1 MKQEETIVSD
11 RLRRQV
17 VTVAIAS
24 VVIAILVHEFVGFT
38 YVQPGYVGIK
48 VKLYGTER
56 GVQDLPI
63 VTGRVWYNPW
73 TERIY
78 DFPTFLQYKVW
89 TANPNEGSRNDE
101 SITFVTKDRI
111 QANVDVSVAYQFMP
125 HKVPELFIK
134 FRSTPD
140 VIADTYIRSRV
151 RDAFVRK
158 GSELNAMDVLGAGIS
173 ILDSDVK
180 TDVDREMAPLGIS
193 FDYVSVIG
201 KPRLPQQ
208 IQDAIEAALTA
219 TQQAQTAQNQ
229 VAVAQA
235 VARQKVAVAEGNASA
250 LRAEAQ
256 GRADALL
263 TEKGAEAKANQL
275 IAASMTPELIRY
287 LTIQRWKGEV
297 PMYSSAQAPIPFM
310 SLPDLRQQSDGRMP
324 PDGKQSKSTP

>member
-1 MKQEETIVSD
+1 VSD
-11 RLRRQV
+11 KLKRQLLGV
-17 VTVAIAS
+17 LVAAL
-24 VVIAILVHEFVGFT
+24 VIGILAYNLVGYT

-56 GVQDLPI
+56 GVQDLPL

-73 TERIY
+73 TEKIY
-78 DFPTFLQYKVW
+78 DFPTFLQYRVW
-89 TANPNEGSRNDE
+89 TQSRTEGSPNDE

-111 QANVDVSVAYQFMP
+111 QANVDVSVAYQFIP
-125 HKVPELFIK
+125 TKVPELFIK

-151 RDAFVRK
+151 RDAFVRM
-158 GSELNAMDVLGAGIS
+158 GSELNAMDVLGAGVS
-173 ILDSDVK
+173 SLDADVK
-180 TDVDREMAPLGIS
+180 SAVDKEMAPLGIT

-219 TQQAQTAQNQ
+219 TQQAQTAQNR

-235 VARQKVAVAEGNASA
+235 EARQKVAVAEGNANA

-263 TEKGAEAKANQL
+263 TEKEAEAKANQL

-287 LTIQRWKGEV
+287 LAIQKWKGDV

-310 SLPDLRQQSDGRMP
+310 ALPDMSRQM
-324 PDGKQSKSTP
+324 PDGKPSTQGKPSKLAP

>member
-1 MKQEETIVSD
+1 VAD
-11 RLRRQV
+11 RLVRQLLV
-17 VTVAIAS
+17 VAVVAIIIFI
-24 VVIAILVHEFVGFT
+24 VGRNLVGYT

-73 TERIY
+73 TEKIY

-89 TANPNEGSRNDE
+89 TSNPNEGSRNDE

-111 QANVDVSVAYQFMP
+111 QTNVDVSVAYQFMP
-125 HKVPELFIK
+125 DRVPELFIK

-140 VIADTYIRSRV
+140 VIADTYIRSRI
-151 RDAFVRK
+151 RDAFVRM

-173 ILDSDVK
+173 SLDADVK
-180 TDVDREMAPLGIS
+180 TDVDKEMAPLGIT

-219 TQQAQTAQNQ
+219 TQQAQTAQNR

-235 VARQKVAVAEGNASA
+235 EARQKVAVALGNANA

-263 TEKGAEAKANQL
+263 TEKQAEAKANQL

-287 LTIQRWKGEV
+287 LAIQRWKGEV
-297 PMYSSAQAPIPFM
+297 PIYSSAQAPIPFM
-310 SLPDLRQQSDGRMP
+310 SLPDVRQPP
-324 PDGKQSKSTP
+324 PDGRQPEGKQKPAQ

>member
-1 MKQEETIVSD
+1 LKQGETGVSD
-11 RLRRQV
+11 RIVRQV
-17 VTVAIAS
+17 VVVAIAAIIIFLVARN
-24 VVIAILVHEFVGFT
+24 VVGYT

-73 TERIY
+73 TEKIY

-89 TANPNEGSRNDE
+89 TSNPNEGNRNDE

-151 RDAFVRK
+151 RDAFVRM
-158 GSELNAMDVLGAGIS
+158 GSKLNAMDVLGAGVS
-173 ILDSDVK
+173 TLDAEVK
-180 TDVDREMAPLGIS
+180 NAVDKEMAPLGIT

-229 VAVAQA
+229 VAGAEAQ
-235 VARQKVAVAEGNASA
+235 ARQKVAVAEGNASA
-250 LRAEAQ
+250 MRAEAQ
-256 GRADALL
+256 GRADSLL
-263 TEKGAEAKANQL
+263 TEKEAEAKANQL

-287 LTIQRWKGEV
+287 LAIQRWKGEV
-297 PMYSSAQAPIPFM
+297 PMYTSAQSPIPFM
-310 SLPDLRQQSDGRMP
+310 SLPDLRQSP
-324 PDGKQSKSTP
+324 TDGKQSIK

>member
-1 MKQEETIVSD
+1 VAD
-11 RLRRQV
+11 RLVRQLLV
-17 VTVAIAS
+17 VAIVAI
-24 VVIAILVHEFVGFT
+24 VIFIVGRNLVGFT

-89 TANPNEGSRNDE
+89 TVNPNEGSPNDE

-125 HKVPELFIK
+125 DKVPELFIK

-140 VIADTYIRSRV
+140 VIADTYIRSRI
-151 RDAFVRK
+151 RDSFVRM

-173 ILDSDVK
+173 SLDADVK
-180 TDVDREMAPLGIS
+180 TNVDQEMAPLGIR

-219 TQQAQTAQNQ
+219 TQQAQTAQNR

-235 VARQKVAVAEGNASA
+235 EARQKVAVAEGNANA

-263 TEKGAEAKANQL
+263 TEKQAEAKANQL

-287 LTIQRWKGEV
+287 LTIQRWRGEV
-297 PMYSSAQAPIPFM
+297 PMYSSAQSPIPFM
-310 SLPDLRQQSDGRMP
+310 SLPDARQMP
-324 PDGKQSKSTP
+324 PDGRQPEGKPSRNAP

>member
-1 MKQEETIVSD
+1 
-11 RLRRQV
+11 
-17 VTVAIAS
+17 
-24 VVIAILVHEFVGFT
+24 
-38 YVQPGYVGIK
+38 
-48 VKLYGTER
+48 
-56 GVQDLPI
+56 VQDLPI

-73 TERIY
+73 TEKIY

-89 TANPNEGSRNDE
+89 TANPNEGNRTDE

-125 HKVPELFIK
+125 NKVPELFIK
-134 FRSTPD
+134 FRATPD

-151 RDAFVRK
+151 RDAFVRM

-173 ILDSDVK
+173 NLDADVK
-180 TDVDREMAPLGIS
+180 NAVDREMAPLGIT

-235 VARQKVAVAEGNASA
+235 QARQKVAVAEGNANA

-263 TEKGAEAKANQL
+263 TEKEAEAKANQL

-287 LTIQRWKGEV
+287 LAIQRWKGEV
-297 PMYSSAQAPIPFM
+297 PMYSAAQAPIPFM
-310 SLPDLRQQSDGRMP
+310 SLPDLRQA
-324 PDGKQSKSTP
+324 PDGSGSRQPK